1 MSHEEVLTYVLEQ
14 NVSNNFNFKT
24 FKDDTAYGT
33 NPFLNTN
40 PNIFEIF
47 MYHDDFGNAN
57 ALGKKTHKHK
67 ISAFYFVLGKLLFK
81 YRSRLNDIHFI
92 VLSPVSCV
100 RKYGSGSILPH

>member
-1 MSHEEVLTYVLEQ
+1 MSQKEFLTYVLEQ
-14 NVSNNFNFKT
+14 HVSNNFNFKT
-24 FKDDTAYGT
+24 FKDDAAYGT

-47 MYHDDFGNAN
+47 MYHDDFGIAN

-81 YRSRLNDIHFI
+81 YRSRLNDIHLI
-92 VLSPVSCV
+92 VLSPASCV
-100 RKYGSGSILPH
+100 GKYGYGSILPH